1 MPHKKKHK
9 LKCGSRPQDFPTV
22 VYPKEKMEVIERII
36 KESEEDSSNSKTYA
50 RVEEMIADL
59 THEAEVK

>member
-9 LKCGSRPQDFPTV
+9 LKCGSRPQDCPTV

-36 KESEEDSSNSKTYA
+36 KESKEDISKQKAFTS
-50 RVEEMIADL
+50 VEEMLAEL
-59 THEAEVK
+59 THGAEEK

>member
-9 LKCGSRPQDFPTV
+9 LKCGSHPQDCPTV

-36 KESEEDSSNSKTYA
+36 KESKEDTSNPKTLA
-50 RVEEMIADL
+50 RAEEMLADL
-59 THEAEVK
+59 THEAEEK

>member
-9 LKCGSRPQDFPTV
+9 LKCGSRAQDCPTV

-36 KESEEDSSNSKTYA
+36 KESKEDTSNPKTHA
-50 RVEEMIADL
+50 IAEEMLADL
-59 THEAEVK
+59 THEAEEK